1 MKISVIFKPSRKSWI
16 MSDLQ
21 YIWYYEIKNID
32 EVKYTKS
39 KKILIHSSYEK
50 LAIDYEKAKLLENTK
65 EKYKITVELIKPE
78 NQGGNKVTVIKVQD

>member
-32 EVKYTKS
+32 EVKNTIS
-39 KKILIHSSYEK
+39 KKILVHSSYEK
-50 LAIDYEKAKLLENTK
+50 LAIDYEKAQNLKDRDIVVLV
-65 EKYKITVELIKPE
+65 ISIDELFE
-78 NQGGNKVTVIKVQD
+78 